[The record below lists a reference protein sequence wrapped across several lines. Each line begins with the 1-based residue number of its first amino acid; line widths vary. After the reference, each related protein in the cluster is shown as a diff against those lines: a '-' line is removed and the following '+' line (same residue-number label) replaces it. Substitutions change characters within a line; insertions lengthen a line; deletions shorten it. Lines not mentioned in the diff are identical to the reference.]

1 MVVLKQKCHDTSF
14 LPSLRCTAWAII
26 RKKVQ
31 FRIVKLF
38 ETTIHLLKYFSN
50 FNLLPTIFLGDEK
63 KPQPYRHILRQN
75 LMMRT
80 CCVLPMSL
88 TRLVGLNELKGLIG
102 FVDDR
107 EKALS
112 LASLQCAAC
121 PRMGCRAQLAFHH
134 GWSKLIKLACLC
146 LAKQCY
152 SL

>member
-102 FVDDR
+102 FVDDQ

-112 LASLQCAAC
+112 LASLQCDCAVC

-134 GWSKLIKLACLC
+134 G
-146 LAKQCY
+146 
-152 SL
+152 